1 MRCAEGE
8 PRAKESPPID
18 SLQGR
23 GGGRRLLP
31 LPSCGDTYEGELPNP
46 QTDSGRYVHGLPPP
60 CQLRPPCQQTTPKTD
75 WDMWASRSKWPTPT
89 PSTPTPTR
97 SPLEP
102 GSPSSRGRRGQREAK
117 PLPLP
122 LPRPL
127 LCPLPTATRTP
138 ATQCPPG
145 QKDWRG
151 RGRNWAG
158 GKGRTKEGNRTGQTA
173 LAENGAERRRRRRK
187 GKLGKNHCGC

>member
-1 MRCAEGE
+1 
-8 PRAKESPPID
+8 
-18 SLQGR
+18 
-23 GGGRRLLP
+23 
-31 LPSCGDTYEGELPNP
+31 
-46 QTDSGRYVHGLPPP
+46 
-60 CQLRPPCQQTTPKTD
+60 
-75 WDMWASRSKWPTPT
+75 MWASRSKWPKPPT
-89 PSTPTPTR
+89 PSTLTPTR

-102 GSPSSRGRRGQREAK
+102 GSPSSRGRRGQGETN

-127 LCPLPTATRTP
+127 LYPLPTATRTP

-145 QKDWRG
+145 QKEWRG

-173 LAENGAERRRRRRK
+173 LAENGRVQKEKKERENGKESWWLLEAPVRK
-187 GKLGKNHCGC
+187 IILQMHTPARSSQCWSRQTQHGLGVCIWMHLVNGTGNSLSPGPPTLE